1 MPVSLPL
8 HQWDLLLRCPLFQ
21 ACPEA
26 LVRDVL
32 ARSGCSVEEFSSGA
46 EIYRPDRFRRCLGLL
61 LSGRVLVTKGSLTV
75 STLEPGDLFGAA
87 ALYNDAPDYATTL
100 TAQGICRCLL
110 LDQELLDRLLGE
122 EALLRRNYLTY
133 LTGRIRFLNARLG
146 SLAVGDTEG
155 RVVRYLLS
163 RLSYGAVECSASG
176 LARQLG
182 ISRASVYRAFQDLE
196 QAGLIR
202 REGRPSSSPIRP
214 LWRVSGAPGKKISP
228 SVYKSSQ
235 RSVSAQNRC
244 IHPNLRKEACHETN
258 QASAPA
264 PVRPAPP
271 LCLGLPSRRGTLPVW
286 RRQLL
291 RQLQHL
297 LFRHPRPKR

>member
-1 MPVSLPL
+1 MRQFWKGAVSLPP

-32 ARSGCSVEEFSSGA
+32 ARSGCSVEDFSSGA

-75 STLEPGDLFGAA
+75 STLDLFGAA

-163 RLSYGAVECSASG
+163 SLSYGAVECSASG

-202 REGRPSSSPIRP
+202 REGRAILVPDPAALEGVRG
-214 LWRVSGAPGKKISP
+214 SG
-228 SVYKSSQ
+228 
-235 RSVSAQNRC
+235 
-244 IHPNLRKEACHETN
+244 
-258 QASAPA
+258 
-264 PVRPAPP
+264 
-271 LCLGLPSRRGTLPVW
+271 
-286 RRQLL
+286 
-291 RQLQHL
+291 
-297 LFRHPRPKR
+297 

>member
-1 MPVSLPL
+1 MPVSLPP

-122 EALLRRNYLTY
+122 EELSDLSHRPHPLPQRPAGFPGCGGYGGPGGPLSAQQPLLWRSGVLRLRSGPPAGHQPR
-133 LTGRIRFLNARLG
+133 LGVSGLSGLGTGRP
-146 SLAVGDTEG
+146 DP
-155 RVVRYLLS
+155 
-163 RLSYGAVECSASG
+163 
-176 LARQLG
+176 
-182 ISRASVYRAFQDLE
+182 
-196 QAGLIR
+196 AG
-202 REGRPSSSPIRP
+202 
-214 LWRVSGAPGKKISP
+214 
-228 SVYKSSQ
+228 
-235 RSVSAQNRC
+235 
-244 IHPNLRKEACHETN
+244 
-258 QASAPA
+258 
-264 PVRPAPP
+264 
-271 LCLGLPSRRGTLPVW
+271 GTG
-286 RRQLL
+286 
-291 RQLQHL
+291 
-297 LFRHPRPKR
+297 HPRPRSGRSGGCPGLRVRKFPLRCTNPVNDPSLPRIGVSIQI

>member
-8 HQWDLLLRCPLFQ
+8 HQWNLLLRCPLFQ

-32 ARSGCSVEEFSSGA
+32 ARSGCSVEDFSSGA

-163 RLSYGAVECSASG
+163 SLSYGAVECSASG

-202 REGRPSSSPIRP
+202 REGRAILVPDPAALEGVRG
-214 LWRVSGAPGKKISP
+214 SG
-228 SVYKSSQ
+228 
-235 RSVSAQNRC
+235 
-244 IHPNLRKEACHETN
+244 
-258 QASAPA
+258 
-264 PVRPAPP
+264 
-271 LCLGLPSRRGTLPVW
+271 
-286 RRQLL
+286 
-291 RQLQHL
+291 
-297 LFRHPRPKR
+297 

>member
-1 MPVSLPL
+1 MPVP
-8 HQWDLLLRCPLFQ
+8 LLRTSGICLSVAP
-21 ACPEA
+21 
-26 LVRDVL
+26 VRRHVPRHWSGMSWRGP
-32 ARSGCSVEEFSSGA
+32 AVRWRTSPPAQRSTDPTASAVVWGC
-46 EIYRPDRFRRCLGLL
+46 

-87 ALYNDAPDYATTL
+87 ALYNDSPDYATTL

-163 RLSYGAVECSASG
+163 SLSYGVVECSASG

-202 REGRPSSSPIRP
+202 REGRAILVPDPAALEGVRG
-214 LWRVSGAPGKKISP
+214 SG
-228 SVYKSSQ
+228 
-235 RSVSAQNRC
+235 
-244 IHPNLRKEACHETN
+244 
-258 QASAPA
+258 
-264 PVRPAPP
+264 
-271 LCLGLPSRRGTLPVW
+271 
-286 RRQLL
+286 
-291 RQLQHL
+291 
-297 LFRHPRPKR
+297 

>member
-1 MPVSLPL
+1 MPVSLPP

-32 ARSGCSVEEFSSGA
+32 ARSGCSVEDFSSGA

-87 ALYNDAPDYATTL
+87 ALYNDSPDYATTL

-133 LTGRIRFLNARLG
+133 LTGRIGFPGCGGYGGPGGPLSAQQPLLWRSGVLRLRSGPPAGHQPRLG
-146 SLAVGDTEG
+146 V
-155 RVVRYLLS
+155 
-163 RLSYGAVECSASG
+163 SG
-176 LARQLG
+176 LSGLG
-182 ISRASVYRAFQDLE
+182 T
-196 QAGLIR
+196 
-202 REGRPSSSPIRP
+202 GRPD
-214 LWRVSGAPGKKISP
+214 
-228 SVYKSSQ
+228 
-235 RSVSAQNRC
+235 
-244 IHPNLRKEACHETN
+244 
-258 QASAPA
+258 PA
-264 PVRPAPP
+264 
-271 LCLGLPSRRGTLPVW
+271 GGTG
-286 RRQLL
+286 
-291 RQLQHL
+291 
-297 LFRHPRPKR
+297 HPRPRSGRSGGCPGLRVRKFPLRCTNPVNDPSLPRIGVSIQI

>member
-1 MPVSLPL
+1 MPVSLPP

-32 ARSGCSVEEFSSGA
+32 ARSGCSVEDFSSGA

-146 SLAVGDTEG
+146 DTEG

-163 RLSYGAVECSASG
+163 SLSYGAVECSASG

-202 REGRPSSSPIRP
+202 REGRAILVPDPAALEGVRG
-214 LWRVSGAPGKKISP
+214 SG
-228 SVYKSSQ
+228 
-235 RSVSAQNRC
+235 
-244 IHPNLRKEACHETN
+244 
-258 QASAPA
+258 
-264 PVRPAPP
+264 
-271 LCLGLPSRRGTLPVW
+271 
-286 RRQLL
+286 
-291 RQLQHL
+291 
-297 LFRHPRPKR
+297 

>member
-1 MPVSLPL
+1 MPVSLPP

-32 ARSGCSVEEFSSGA
+32 ARSGCSVEDFSSGA

-110 LDQELLDRLLGE
+110 LDQELLDRLLDQELLDRLLGE

-163 RLSYGAVECSASG
+163 SLSYGAVECSASG

-202 REGRPSSSPIRP
+202 REGRAILVPDPAALEGVRG
-214 LWRVSGAPGKKISP
+214 SG
-228 SVYKSSQ
+228 
-235 RSVSAQNRC
+235 
-244 IHPNLRKEACHETN
+244 
-258 QASAPA
+258 
-264 PVRPAPP
+264 
-271 LCLGLPSRRGTLPVW
+271 
-286 RRQLL
+286 
-291 RQLQHL
+291 
-297 LFRHPRPKR
+297 

>member
-1 MPVSLPL
+1 MPVSLPP

-32 ARSGCSVEEFSSGA
+32 ARSGCSVEDFSSGA

-87 ALYNDAPDYATTL
+87 ALYNDAL

-163 RLSYGAVECSASG
+163 SLSYGAVECSASG

-202 REGRPSSSPIRP
+202 REGRAILVPDPAALEGVRG
-214 LWRVSGAPGKKISP
+214 SG
-228 SVYKSSQ
+228 
-235 RSVSAQNRC
+235 
-244 IHPNLRKEACHETN
+244 
-258 QASAPA
+258 
-264 PVRPAPP
+264 
-271 LCLGLPSRRGTLPVW
+271 
-286 RRQLL
+286 
-291 RQLQHL
+291 
-297 LFRHPRPKR
+297 

>member
-1 MPVSLPL
+1 MPVSLPP

-32 ARSGCSVEEFSSGA
+32 ARSGCSVEDFSSGA

-75 STLEPGDLFGAA
+75 STLEQNRQ
-87 ALYNDAPDYATTL
+87 YWDYV
-100 TAQGICRCLL
+100 
-110 LDQELLDRLLGE
+110 DQELLDRLLGE

-155 RVVRYLLS
+155 RVARYLLS
-163 RLSYGAVECSASG
+163 SLSYGAVECSASG

-202 REGRPSSSPIRP
+202 REGRAILVPDPAALEGVRG
-214 LWRVSGAPGKKISP
+214 SG
-228 SVYKSSQ
+228 
-235 RSVSAQNRC
+235 
-244 IHPNLRKEACHETN
+244 
-258 QASAPA
+258 
-264 PVRPAPP
+264 
-271 LCLGLPSRRGTLPVW
+271 
-286 RRQLL
+286 
-291 RQLQHL
+291 
-297 LFRHPRPKR
+297 

>member
-1 MPVSLPL
+1 MPVSLPP

-87 ALYNDAPDYATTL
+87 ALYNDALYNDAPDYATTL

-163 RLSYGAVECSASG
+163 SLSYGAVECSASG

-202 REGRPSSSPIRP
+202 REGRAILVPDPAALEGVRG
-214 LWRVSGAPGKKISP
+214 SG
-228 SVYKSSQ
+228 
-235 RSVSAQNRC
+235 
-244 IHPNLRKEACHETN
+244 
-258 QASAPA
+258 
-264 PVRPAPP
+264 
-271 LCLGLPSRRGTLPVW
+271 
-286 RRQLL
+286 
-291 RQLQHL
+291 
-297 LFRHPRPKR
+297 

>member
-1 MPVSLPL
+1 MPVSLPP

-32 ARSGCSVEEFSSGA
+32 ARSGCSVEDFSSGA

-87 ALYNDAPDYATTL
+87 ALYNDSPDYATTL

-110 LDQELLDRLLGE
+110 LDQE
-122 EALLRRNYLTY
+122 LLRRNYLTY

-163 RLSYGAVECSASG
+163 SLSYGVVECSASG

-202 REGRPSSSPIRP
+202 REGRAILVPDPAALEGVRG
-214 LWRVSGAPGKKISP
+214 SG
-228 SVYKSSQ
+228 
-235 RSVSAQNRC
+235 
-244 IHPNLRKEACHETN
+244 
-258 QASAPA
+258 
-264 PVRPAPP
+264 
-271 LCLGLPSRRGTLPVW
+271 
-286 RRQLL
+286 
-291 RQLQHL
+291 
-297 LFRHPRPKR
+297 

>member
-1 MPVSLPL
+1 MPVSLPP

-32 ARSGCSVEEFSSGA
+32 ARSGCSVEDFSSGA
-46 EIYRPDRFRRCLGLL
+46 EIYRPDLFRRCLGLL

-110 LDQELLDRLLGE
+110 LDQELLDR
-122 EALLRRNYLTY
+122 NYLTY

-163 RLSYGAVECSASG
+163 SLSYGAVECSASG

-202 REGRPSSSPIRP
+202 REGRAILVPDPAALEGVRG
-214 LWRVSGAPGKKISP
+214 SG
-228 SVYKSSQ
+228 
-235 RSVSAQNRC
+235 
-244 IHPNLRKEACHETN
+244 
-258 QASAPA
+258 
-264 PVRPAPP
+264 
-271 LCLGLPSRRGTLPVW
+271 
-286 RRQLL
+286 
-291 RQLQHL
+291 
-297 LFRHPRPKR
+297 

>member
-1 MPVSLPL
+1 MPVSLPP

-32 ARSGCSVEEFSSGA
+32 ARSGCSVEDFSSGA

-110 LDQELLDRLLGE
+110 AGPG
-122 EALLRRNYLTY
+122 AAGPPSGGGGPLLRRNYLTY

-163 RLSYGAVECSASG
+163 SLSYGAVECSASG

-202 REGRPSSSPIRP
+202 REGRAILVPDPAALEGVRG
-214 LWRVSGAPGKKISP
+214 SG
-228 SVYKSSQ
+228 
-235 RSVSAQNRC
+235 
-244 IHPNLRKEACHETN
+244 
-258 QASAPA
+258 
-264 PVRPAPP
+264 
-271 LCLGLPSRRGTLPVW
+271 
-286 RRQLL
+286 
-291 RQLQHL
+291 
-297 LFRHPRPKR
+297 

>member
-1 MPVSLPL
+1 MPVSLPP

-32 ARSGCSVEEFSSGA
+32 ARSGCSVEDFSSGA

-133 LTGRIRFLNARLG
+133 LTGRIRFSTPGWVPWLWGIRRAG
-146 SLAVGDTEG
+146 WSAI
-155 RVVRYLLS
+155 
-163 RLSYGAVECSASG
+163 CSA
-176 LARQLG
+176 
-182 ISRASVYRAFQDLE
+182 ASPMAQW
-196 QAGLIR
+196 
-202 REGRPSSSPIRP
+202 S
-214 LWRVSGAPGKKISP
+214 APPPVWPASWA
-228 SVYKSSQ
+228 
-235 RSVSAQNRC
+235 SAAPRC
-244 IHPNLRKEACHETN
+244 IGPFRTWN
-258 QASAPA
+258 
-264 PVRPAPP
+264 RPA
-271 LCLGLPSRRGTLPVW
+271 
-286 RRQLL
+286 
-291 RQLQHL
+291 
-297 LFRHPRPKR
+297 

>member
-1 MPVSLPL
+1 MPVSLPP

-32 ARSGCSVEEFSSGA
+32 ARSGCSVEDFSSGA

-146 SLAVGDTEG
+146 SLAVGDPHG
-155 RVVRYLLS
+155 RVRY
-163 RLSYGAVECSASG
+163 GGC
-176 LARQLG
+176 
-182 ISRASVYRAFQDLE
+182 
-196 QAGLIR
+196 
-202 REGRPSSSPIRP
+202 
-214 LWRVSGAPGKKISP
+214 
-228 SVYKSSQ
+228 
-235 RSVSAQNRC
+235 
-244 IHPNLRKEACHETN
+244 
-258 QASAPA
+258 
-264 PVRPAPP
+264 
-271 LCLGLPSRRGTLPVW
+271 
-286 RRQLL
+286 
-291 RQLQHL
+291 
-297 LFRHPRPKR
+297 HPRPRSGRSGGCPGLRVRKFPLRCTNPVNDPSLPRIGVSVQI

>member
-1 MPVSLPL
+1 MPVSLPP

-110 LDQELLDRLLGE
+110 GE

-163 RLSYGAVECSASG
+163 SLSYGAVECSASG

-202 REGRPSSSPIRP
+202 REGRAILVPDPAALEGVRG
-214 LWRVSGAPGKKISP
+214 SG
-228 SVYKSSQ
+228 
-235 RSVSAQNRC
+235 
-244 IHPNLRKEACHETN
+244 
-258 QASAPA
+258 
-264 PVRPAPP
+264 
-271 LCLGLPSRRGTLPVW
+271 
-286 RRQLL
+286 
-291 RQLQHL
+291 
-297 LFRHPRPKR
+297 

>member
-1 MPVSLPL
+1 MPVSLPP

-32 ARSGCSVEEFSSGA
+32 ARSGCSVEDFSSGA

-75 STLEPGDLFGAA
+75 ST
-87 ALYNDAPDYATTL
+87 
-100 TAQGICRCLL
+100 
-110 LDQELLDRLLGE
+110 LGE

-163 RLSYGAVECSASG
+163 SLSYGAVECSASG

-202 REGRPSSSPIRP
+202 REGRAILVPDPAALEGVRG
-214 LWRVSGAPGKKISP
+214 SG
-228 SVYKSSQ
+228 
-235 RSVSAQNRC
+235 
-244 IHPNLRKEACHETN
+244 
-258 QASAPA
+258 
-264 PVRPAPP
+264 
-271 LCLGLPSRRGTLPVW
+271 
-286 RRQLL
+286 
-291 RQLQHL
+291 
-297 LFRHPRPKR
+297 

>member
-1 MPVSLPL
+1 MPVSLPP

-32 ARSGCSVEEFSSGA
+32 ARSGCSVEDFSSGA

-100 TAQGICRCLL
+100 TARSPCRILFFPQGICRCLL

-163 RLSYGAVECSASG
+163 SLSYGAVECSASG

-202 REGRPSSSPIRP
+202 REGRAILVPDPAALEGVRG
-214 LWRVSGAPGKKISP
+214 SG
-228 SVYKSSQ
+228 
-235 RSVSAQNRC
+235 
-244 IHPNLRKEACHETN
+244 
-258 QASAPA
+258 
-264 PVRPAPP
+264 
-271 LCLGLPSRRGTLPVW
+271 
-286 RRQLL
+286 
-291 RQLQHL
+291 
-297 LFRHPRPKR
+297 

>member
-1 MPVSLPL
+1 MPVSLPP

-32 ARSGCSVEEFSSGA
+32 ARSGCSVEDFSSGA

-87 ALYNDAPDYATTL
+87 ALYNDSPDYATTL

-133 LTGRIRFLNARLG
+133 LTGRIRCGGYGGPGGPLSAQQPLLWRSGVLRLRSGPPAGHQPRLG
-146 SLAVGDTEG
+146 V
-155 RVVRYLLS
+155 
-163 RLSYGAVECSASG
+163 SG
-176 LARQLG
+176 LSGLG
-182 ISRASVYRAFQDLE
+182 T
-196 QAGLIR
+196 
-202 REGRPSSSPIRP
+202 GRPD
-214 LWRVSGAPGKKISP
+214 
-228 SVYKSSQ
+228 
-235 RSVSAQNRC
+235 
-244 IHPNLRKEACHETN
+244 
-258 QASAPA
+258 PA
-264 PVRPAPP
+264 
-271 LCLGLPSRRGTLPVW
+271 GGTG
-286 RRQLL
+286 
-291 RQLQHL
+291 
-297 LFRHPRPKR
+297 HPRPRSGRSGGCPGLRVRKFPLRCTNPVNDPSLPRIGVSIQI

>member
-1 MPVSLPL
+1 MPVSLPP

-32 ARSGCSVEEFSSGA
+32 ARSGCSVEDFSSGA

-122 EALLRRNYLTY
+122 ENYLTY

-163 RLSYGAVECSASG
+163 SLSYGAVECSASG

-202 REGRPSSSPIRP
+202 REGRAILVPDPAALEGVRG
-214 LWRVSGAPGKKISP
+214 SG
-228 SVYKSSQ
+228 
-235 RSVSAQNRC
+235 
-244 IHPNLRKEACHETN
+244 
-258 QASAPA
+258 
-264 PVRPAPP
+264 
-271 LCLGLPSRRGTLPVW
+271 
-286 RRQLL
+286 
-291 RQLQHL
+291 
-297 LFRHPRPKR
+297 

>member
-1 MPVSLPL
+1 M
-8 HQWDLLLRCPLFQ
+8 LF
-21 ACPEA
+21 
-26 LVRDVL
+26 
-32 ARSGCSVEEFSSGA
+32 RS
-46 EIYRPDRFRRCLGLL
+46 
-61 LSGRVLVTKGSLTV
+61 GSLTV

-87 ALYNDAPDYATTL
+87 ALYNDSPDYATTL

-163 RLSYGAVECSASG
+163 SLSYGVVECSASG

-202 REGRPSSSPIRP
+202 REGRAILVPDPAALEGVRG
-214 LWRVSGAPGKKISP
+214 SG
-228 SVYKSSQ
+228 
-235 RSVSAQNRC
+235 
-244 IHPNLRKEACHETN
+244 
-258 QASAPA
+258 
-264 PVRPAPP
+264 
-271 LCLGLPSRRGTLPVW
+271 
-286 RRQLL
+286 
-291 RQLQHL
+291 
-297 LFRHPRPKR
+297 